1 MLGQEQIDT
10 VKTGAEA
17 AIAAIEVEVKK
28 ATKWYTSLLPWMKWL
43 LIAGVI
49 CLLAWLLWA
58 KFGSQPKLST
68 TEFAAVKPI
77 SEVKNVSR
85 VVVQVPKGIKVY
97 QKQELAKKVNIPKEI
112 IASPTKEVI
121 ATGDIP
127 ASDYGTEAL
136 AITDTATGDS
146 EIIAKAKPRPLFSLE
161 KHGAVGVRAGVS
173 TRDGYTGEAYVR
185 QDLFQIGGVYV
196 SAYGAVEG
204 NASGKAN
211 AKAMLQVDLF
221 RW

>member
-1 MLGQEQIDT
+1 MLGQKQIEE
-10 VKTGAEA
+10 VKT
-17 AIAAIEVEVKK
+17 EVTAV
-28 ATKWYTSLLPWMKWL
+28 THWWTSLLPWMKWL
-43 LIAGVI
+43 LIAGVV

-58 KFGSQPKLST
+58 KFGPQPKIST
-68 TEFAAVKPI
+68 TEFTAVKPI
-77 SEVKNVSR
+77 AEVKNVPR

-97 QKQELAKKVNIPKEI
+97 QKQELIKKVSLPKEVVD
-112 IASPTKEVI
+112 SPTKEVT

-127 ASDYGTEAL
+127 ATEYGAEAVAVL
-136 AITDTATGDS
+136 DTATGDS

-161 KHGAVGVRAGVS
+161 KHGSVGVRAGVS

>member
-1 MLGQEQIDT
+1 MLGQKQIEE
-10 VKTGAEA
+10 VKT
-17 AIAAIEVEVKK
+17 EVAVV
-28 ATKWYTSLLPWMKWL
+28 THWWTSLLPWMKWVVA
-43 LIAGVI
+43 AGVV
-49 CLLAWLLWA
+49 CLAAWIFWA
-58 KFGSQPKLST
+58 KFGPRVPLSV
-68 TEFAAVKPI
+68 TEFTTTKPI
-77 SEVKNVSR
+77 SEVKNVPQKTL
-85 VVVQVPKGIKVY
+85 QVPKGLRVY
-97 QKQELAKKVNIPKEI
+97 QKQELIKKVSLPKEVVD
-112 IASPTKEVI
+112 SPTKEVT

-127 ASDYGTEAL
+127 ATEYGAEAVAVL
-136 AITDTATGDS
+136 DTATGNS

-185 QDLFQIGGVYV
+185 QDLFQVGGVYV

-204 NASGKAN
+204 NTSGKAN